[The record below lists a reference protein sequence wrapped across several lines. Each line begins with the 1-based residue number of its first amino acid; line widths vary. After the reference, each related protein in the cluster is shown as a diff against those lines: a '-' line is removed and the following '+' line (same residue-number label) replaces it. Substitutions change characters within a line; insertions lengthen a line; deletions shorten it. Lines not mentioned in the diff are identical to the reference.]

1 MPKIHEL
8 RPNPGS
14 KTGRRRVGRGR
25 GSGMGKN
32 CGRGTNG
39 QNSRSGG
46 GVRPGFEGGQM
57 PLQRRL
63 PKIGFSNAR
72 FRARFA
78 TVNIR
83 DLNQFEEG
91 AEVTPE
97 TLIREGLIKKMED
110 GVKVLGDGELEVG
123 LTVRAHQFSTSA
135 EEKITAAGGK
145 AEVI

>member
-1 MPKIHEL
+1 LPKLHEL

-32 CGRGTNG
+32 CGSGNNG

-63 PKIGFSNAR
+63 PKAGFSNHR
-72 FRARFA
+72 FRVRMS
-78 TVNIR
+78 TVNVEA
-83 DLNQFEEG
+83 LNRFEEG
-91 AEVTPE
+91 TEVTPE
-97 TLIREGLIKKMED
+97 LLLEVGLIDNVAD
-110 GVKVLGDGELEVG
+110 GVKVLGDGTLDVA
-123 LTVRAHQFSTSA
+123 LTVKANRFSTGA
-135 EEKITAAGGK
+135 HEKIHAAGGK

>member
-1 MPKIHEL
+1 
-8 RPNPGS
+8 
-14 KTGRRRVGRGR
+14 
-25 GSGMGKN
+25 
-32 CGRGTNG
+32 
-39 QNSRSGG
+39 
-46 GVRPGFEGGQM
+46 
-57 PLQRRL
+57 
-63 PKIGFSNAR
+63 
-72 FRARFA
+72 
-78 TVNIR
+78 
-83 DLNQFEEG
+83 